1 MVAKETPAG
10 SAGLGLFGDVG
21 MMSVGFGAAE
31 ASFGECRL
39 TGGPATAAPLADENT
54 PAAGECSVEESTKA
68 AISLK
73 NRCHWLKSPPMKAIE
88 LIREFLH
95 ERLAADPAAV
105 VPEAVLVDLGV
116 DSLMMLELMFEF
128 EDRFAIKLESDL
140 KAPQTVGELATLMEA
155 LIAQQSAHSDSTP

>member
-1 MVAKETPAG
+1 
-10 SAGLGLFGDVG
+10 
-21 MMSVGFGAAE
+21 
-31 ASFGECRL
+31 
-39 TGGPATAAPLADENT
+39 
-54 PAAGECSVEESTKA
+54 
-68 AISLK
+68 
-73 NRCHWLKSPPMKAIE
+73 MKAIE

-105 VPEAVLVDLGV
+105 VPEAALADLGV

-155 LIAQQSAHSDSTP
+155 LIAQQTASPDSATWYGGLPLPAWGWSAPMHRARGWMISFIGSVPASRRYGIC

>member
-1 MVAKETPAG
+1 
-10 SAGLGLFGDVG
+10 
-21 MMSVGFGAAE
+21 
-31 ASFGECRL
+31 
-39 TGGPATAAPLADENT
+39 
-54 PAAGECSVEESTKA
+54 
-68 AISLK
+68 
-73 NRCHWLKSPPMKAIE
+73 MKAIE

-140 KAPQTVGELATLMEA
+140 KAPQTVGELATLVQA
-155 LIAQQSAHSDSTP
+155 LIAQQTASPDSAT

>member
-1 MVAKETPAG
+1 
-10 SAGLGLFGDVG
+10 
-21 MMSVGFGAAE
+21 
-31 ASFGECRL
+31 
-39 TGGPATAAPLADENT
+39 
-54 PAAGECSVEESTKA
+54 
-68 AISLK
+68 
-73 NRCHWLKSPPMKAIE
+73 MKAIE

-105 VPEAVLVDLGV
+105 VPEAALVDLGV

-155 LIAQQSAHSDSTP
+155 LIAQQTASPDGAT

>member
-1 MVAKETPAG
+1 
-10 SAGLGLFGDVG
+10 
-21 MMSVGFGAAE
+21 
-31 ASFGECRL
+31 
-39 TGGPATAAPLADENT
+39 
-54 PAAGECSVEESTKA
+54 
-68 AISLK
+68 
-73 NRCHWLKSPPMKAIE
+73 MKAIE
-88 LIREFLH
+88 LIREFLR

-105 VPEAVLVDLGV
+105 VPEAALADLGV